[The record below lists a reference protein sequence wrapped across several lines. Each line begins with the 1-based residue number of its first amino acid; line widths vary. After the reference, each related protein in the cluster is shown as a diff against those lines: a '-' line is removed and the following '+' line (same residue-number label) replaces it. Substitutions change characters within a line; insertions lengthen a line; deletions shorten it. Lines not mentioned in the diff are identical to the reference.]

1 MVFLLEPLANL
12 GSMHS
17 RCRGRSSGLRGWR
30 GRTSG
35 LGFCGCLGRLC
46 RRFGFRNPA
55 KMLSGQLGM
64 IEIERAR
71 MGLFL
76 RHANL
81 GEKIDQHLGFN
92 LKFSRQFVDTDLIG
106 I

>member
-1 MVFLLEPLANL
+1 MLA
-12 GSMHS
+12 
-17 RCRGRSSGLRGWR
+17 
-30 GRTSG
+30 
-35 LGFCGCLGRLC
+35 
-46 RRFGFRNPA
+46 
-55 KMLSGQLGM
+55 GQLSM
-64 IEIERAR
+64 LDIERAR
-71 MGLFL
+71 MRLFL